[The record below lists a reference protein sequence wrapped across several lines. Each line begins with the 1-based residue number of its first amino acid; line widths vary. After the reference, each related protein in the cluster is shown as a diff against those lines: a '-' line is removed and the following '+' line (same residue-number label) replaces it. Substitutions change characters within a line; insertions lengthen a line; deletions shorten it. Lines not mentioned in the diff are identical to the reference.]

1 MLSAMKWGR
10 FSFAFA
16 AFAVASL
23 AFAQTPVPNKP
34 SDHTRL
40 MTYNIQWFHKGVSDG
55 RITNLKSTLKS
66 VNPDI
71 VGVQEVEGR
80 TALKR
85 VFDNDW
91 QIGIADLPDEFQE
104 VGIAVKRPYQLVSY
118 ELEFTGKPLD
128 YAFPGHRDVLRA
140 VIKMPSEKELIVYV
154 HHMKSRS
161 GGRMQTDP
169 QRQMAAGMLAS
180 YIKWRGDQNV
190 IVMGDMNDAPNDR
203 TANILESGDVNA
215 KAGDEKDFRLLANIT
230 QELAEKDYITFDLHS
245 LYFGEPGVKAI
256 VSGAKADNDRLRD
269 RDYRFPQDVK
279 VPQAFF
285 DQIFCSPNIYARG
298 ANAFVYDGEDALR
311 GLGGRVKVSEDPN
324 TGARTVEYLEEG
336 TRASDHLPVYAD
348 IWLK

>member
-1 MLSAMKWGR
+1 MKWGR
-10 FSFAFA
+10 ISF
-16 AFAVASL
+16 VASCLSIAAL
-23 AFAQTPVPNKP
+23 AIAQTPVPSTP

-40 MTYNIQWFHKGVSDG
+40 MTYNIQWFHQNVSEG
-55 RITNLKSTLKS
+55 RLTNLKSVLKN

-80 TALKR
+80 AAVRKM
-85 VFDNDW
+85 FDNDW
-91 QIGIADLPDEFQE
+91 QIGIADLPEEFQE
-104 VGIAVKRPYQLVSY
+104 VGIAVKRPFQLVSY
-118 ELEFTGKPLD
+118 ELVFTGKPLD

-140 VIKMPSEKELIVYV
+140 VIKMPSEKELVVYV

-161 GGRMQTDP
+161 GGRLQTDP

-190 IVMGDMNDAPNDR
+190 IVLGDMNDAPNDR
-203 TANILESGDVNA
+203 TSNILESGDINA
-215 KAGDEKDFRLLANIT
+215 KAGDEKNFNLLANLT

-256 VSGAKADNDRLRD
+256 VPGAKEDNDRLRD

-279 VPQAFF
+279 IPQAFF

-298 ANAFVYDGEDALR
+298 AKALVYDGEDALK
-311 GLGGRVKVSEDPN
+311 GLGGRVKVSEDQK
-324 TGARTVEYLEEG
+324 TGARSVEYLEEG
-336 TRASDHLPVYAD
+336 SRASDHLPVYAD
-348 IWLK
+348 IFLR